1 VKLQLRN
8 IIYALVL
15 FAAVGCVSARAQIVP
30 PDPFPPLI
38 RTSEPERPKN
48 VTEGMAKQRLDR
60 TRKEHEKLIERGEE
74 ALKIFAKI
82 EASFE
87 KNSTLSS
94 ADRKELE
101 EFEKVVKR
109 IRKDLGGDSDDYE
122 PDEAFEKEIGATG
135 GQGDAVRYLK
145 DATMKLVNE
154 LQKTTRY
161 SISAVAVQTSNTV
174 INIAQFLRL
183 RR

>member
-1 VKLQLRN
+1 M
-8 IIYALVL
+8 
-15 FAAVGCVSARAQIVP
+15 GCVSARAQIVP

-38 RTSEPERPKN
+38 RSSEPERPKN

-60 TRKEHEKLIERGEE
+60 TRKEHEQLIERGEE
-74 ALKIFAKI
+74 ALKIFEKI

-87 KNSTLSS
+87 KTSSLSS

-122 PDEAFEKEIGATG
+122 PDEAFKKEIGDKG
-135 GQGDAVRYLK
+135 GQGDAIKYLK
-145 DATMKLVNE
+145 DATVKLVNE
-154 LQKTTRY
+154 LQKSTRY
-161 SISAVAVQTSNTV
+161 SISAVAVQTTNTV

>member
-1 VKLQLRN
+1 MKNKARN
-8 IIYALVL
+8 LLSILGIITVIGY
-15 FAAVGCVSARAQIVP
+15 VSAHAQIVP
-30 PDPFPPLI
+30 PDPLPPLI
-38 RTSEPERPKN
+38 RTNEPERPKN

-74 ALKIFAKI
+74 ALKVFEKI

-87 KNSTLSS
+87 KNSSLSS

-101 EFEKVVKR
+101 EFEKIVKR
-109 IRKDLGGDSDDYE
+109 IRKDLGGDSDDYK
-122 PDEAFEKEIGATG
+122 PDEAFENEIGANG
-135 GQGDAVRYLK
+135 GQRDAVKFLK
-145 DATMKLVNE
+145 DATVKLVNE